1 MTNQGVLS
9 ALKERLFG
17 GFISKFR
24 KAEVDNTH
32 DRSATTR
39 EAVKRDRFDSQKES
53 QQEAISIEEHPRST
67 RRASE
72 EYQ

>member
-1 MTNQGVLS
+1 MKLTEHHSVTNQGVLS

-17 GFISKFR
+17 GFISKVW

-39 EAVKRDRFDSQKES
+39 EAAKRDRFDS
-53 QQEAISIEEHPRST
+53 
-67 RRASE
+67 
-72 EYQ
+72 